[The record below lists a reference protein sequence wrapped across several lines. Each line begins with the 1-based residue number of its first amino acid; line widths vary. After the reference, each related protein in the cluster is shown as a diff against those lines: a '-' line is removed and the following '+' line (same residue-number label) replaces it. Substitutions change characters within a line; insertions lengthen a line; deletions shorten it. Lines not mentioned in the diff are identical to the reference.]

1 MGMPPFFADG
11 SAQTILLAAQMEGIQ
26 ERKPVCEALAKAA
39 EMRYNI
45 ADFHFDTDER

>member
-1 MGMPPFFADG
+1 M
-11 SAQTILLAAQMEGIQ
+11 SNEELLKAIIEGIQ

-45 ADFHFDTDER
+45 AGFHFDTDER